1 MFLRSTVLAAALI
14 ASPFAAVAANWTLDK
29 SHAHI
34 TFSVSHLGFSD
45 TQGAFREFDADI
57 TFDPENIDATEVSV
71 IIDAASVDTFWEAR
85 DAHIRRADMLNV
97 EAHPT
102 ITFVSTSVEQT
113 GDNTAVVTGDMTLL
127 GETREVSFDAVL
139 NNLGPN
145 PFNPDKTVAGFTLTG
160 DIDRT
165 EFGMGFGAP
174 AIGAVIPVE
183 INLEMSPAS

>member
-14 ASPFAAVAANWTLDK
+14 TAPFAATASAWTLDK

-45 TQGAFREFDADI
+45 TQGAFREFEADI
-57 TFDPENIDATEVSV
+57 TFDPEDISATEVSV
-71 IIDAASVDTFWEAR
+71 TIDASSVDTFWEAR
-85 DAHIRRADMLNV
+85 DAHIRRADMLDV
-97 EAHPT
+97 ENHPT
-102 ITFVSTSVEQT
+102 ITFVSTGVEQT

-127 GETREVSFDAVL
+127 GETREVTFDAVL

-145 PFNPDKTVAGFTLTG
+145 PFNPEKTIAGFTLNG
-160 DIDRT
+160 EIDRT

-174 AIGAVIPVE
+174 AIGTVIPVT
-183 INLEMSPAS
+183 INIEMSPAG